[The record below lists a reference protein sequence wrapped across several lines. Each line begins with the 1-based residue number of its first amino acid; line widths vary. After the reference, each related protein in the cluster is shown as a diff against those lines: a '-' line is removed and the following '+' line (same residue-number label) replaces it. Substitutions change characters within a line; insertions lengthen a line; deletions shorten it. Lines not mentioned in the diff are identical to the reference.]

1 MLTPTLGAIDFP
13 RLAHLASSTT
23 IARATLLVM
32 SHGYLLADAHSGE
45 TGKDEKQ
52 LMRYLHFSSFC
63 IQQSEPCVSPSTRP
77 KTNW

>member
-32 SHGYLLADAHSGE
+32 SHGCLLADAHSGE
-45 TGKDEKQ
+45 TGKV
-52 LMRYLHFSSFC
+52 RS
-63 IQQSEPCVSPSTRP
+63 
-77 KTNW
+77 N